1 MANLYCNHSTE
12 ADREHE
18 RVTPQFCKATWDWSI
33 EQWSARGGRGFGKNK
48 TTRMEPGELIDLSII
63 GGVVYRAGSAATL
76 TNSRL
81 IRHAVY
87 ESLV

>member
-1 MANLYCNHSTE
+1 
-12 ADREHE
+12 
-18 RVTPQFCKATWDWSI
+18 
-33 EQWSARGGRGFGKNK
+33 
-48 TTRMEPGELIDLSII
+48 MEPGELIDLSII